1 MFQFVY
7 WLRALAAILITNS
20 HYADIWPASAMA
32 FGGHYGNC
40 IYFFLSGFC
49 LYNIGKSFPKWYA
62 KRIVRVYP
70 ALWIVAVVNLA
81 VKFWSA
87 DGIMAYIHCFI
98 YPTWYHFI
106 SSIMIL
112 YLVYYIMRVIQKKT
126 GISMLWFLIAVLAVY
141 LLMYAFLCDKS
152 RYHID
157 DVGEHWCRFQLLA
170 SMLVGA
176 YFRERYDRIGSKITV
191 PDIVGFFVLTA
202 AYFAG
207 KIALSRVHEVSG
219 FQFILP
225 IIQVLLVGS
234 TAVLFVKAEKKGVF
248 ERTSAL
254 IRKSVTFVA
263 GLTLEIYLGQGLI
276 IQKFGH
282 LPFPINF
289 IVVTGLILVYAFLIH
304 KVAQFIQKPCDR
316 LLGAGRT
323 RGENM
328 Q

>member
-1 MFQFVY
+1 
-7 WLRALAAILITNS
+7 
-20 HYADIWPASAMA
+20 
-32 FGGHYGNC
+32 
-40 IYFFLSGFC
+40 
-49 LYNIGKSFPKWYA
+49 
-62 KRIVRVYP
+62 
-70 ALWIVAVVNLA
+70 
-81 VKFWSA
+81 
-87 DGIMAYIHCFI
+87 MAYIHCFI

-112 YLVYYIMRVIQKKT
+112 YLIYYIIRVIQKKT
-126 GISMLWFLIAVLAVY
+126 GISLLWFLIAVLAVY

-157 DVGEHWCRFQLLA
+157 DVGEHWCRFQFLA

-176 YFRERYDRIGSKITV
+176 YFRERYDRIGAKITV
-191 PDIVGFFVLTA
+191 PDIVGFFVLAA

-207 KIALSRVHEVSG
+207 KIALSRIHEVSG

-282 LPFPINF
+282 LSFPINF

>member
-1 MFQFVY
+1 MV
-7 WLRALAAILITNS
+7 RKTNRS
-20 HYADIWPASAMA
+20 R
-32 FGGHYGNC
+32 
-40 IYFFLSGFC
+40 LSGVVDSSGRKSGSKILEC
-49 LYNIGKSFPKWYA
+49 GWDHGLYTLFYLSYMAPFYFIHNDFIFNILHYT
-62 KRIVRVYP
+62 R
-70 ALWIVAVVNLA
+70 N
-81 VKFWSA
+81 
-87 DGIMAYIHCFI
+87 
-98 YPTWYHFI
+98 T
-106 SSIMIL
+106 
-112 YLVYYIMRVIQKKT
+112 KKT
-126 GISMLWFLIAVLAVY
+126 GISLLWFLIAVLAVY

-157 DVGEHWCRFQLLA
+157 DVGEHWCRFQFLA

-176 YFRERYDRIGSKITV
+176 YFREHYDRIGSKITV
-191 PDIVGFFVLTA
+191 PDIAGFFVLAA

-207 KIALSRVHEVSG
+207 KIALSRIHEVSG

-225 IIQVLLVGS
+225 IIQVLLIGS